1 MNNLYSDSG
10 TARRWVLQVGTALVL
25 WLVIFDGWH
34 ERAAGWG
41 TVLGGWLM
49 TWVGLVMMLGA
60 VIAGFVSVRDF
71 FLPDAV
77 PTTTDRPRPDIDEVS
92 VVACLSILIVCAALV
107 FVQLL
112 VNAK

>member
-1 MNNLYSDSG
+1 MNLSSDSG

-25 WLVIFDGWH
+25 WLAIFGGWQSR
-34 ERAAGWG
+34 EVDLA

-49 TWVGLVMMLGA
+49 TWVGLVMILGA
-60 VIAGFVSVRDF
+60 VVASFVSVRDF
-71 FLPDAV
+71 FLPTIG
-77 PTTTDRPRPDIDEVS
+77 PTADRPRPNLDEVS
-92 VVACLSILIVCAALV
+92 VVACLSILAVCAAWV